1 MRIPR
6 LAFAA
11 MIAGIVALAC
21 TLAVV
26 KVGAN
31 SNGTVVLLTTTGTKR
46 CAHGLPVV
54 NAGSKTRLPATGT
67 ER

>member
-31 SNGTVVLLTTTGTKR
+31 SNGTVVLLTTTGPNGR
-46 CAHGLPVV
+46 CWIAHYQRWIQV
-54 NAGSKTRLPATGT
+54 SPATGT